1 MTDYYR
7 THYQDYFN
15 RTRSLDP
22 SEFLMPLVNRLKEG
36 ATVLD
41 VGCGSGRDLSWLKQQ
56 GFQSQGFERSPGLA
70 WLAREASGCEVIE
83 GDFETC
89 DFSGFSVDAILLV
102 TSLVHLPHHRFKAAM
117 VNIMKALQPEGWVL
131 LSLKQ
136 GVGFRI
142 DDDGRTFYLWTES
155 ELETALSGTNLAII
169 ESTITLSVKNRE
181 EAIISMLLR
190 SC

>member
-1 MTDYYR
+1 MTDYYQ

-15 RTRSLDP
+15 RTRYLDP
-22 SEFLMPLVNRLKEG
+22 SGFLMPLVSRLKEG

-56 GFQSQGFERSPGLA
+56 GFQPRGFEKSPGLA
-70 WLAREASGCEVIE
+70 RLAREATGCEIIE
-83 GDFETC
+83 GDFETY
-89 DFSGFSVDAILLV
+89 DFSGLSVDAILLV
-102 TSLVHLPHHRFKAAM
+102 TSLVHLPHHRFEAAM
-117 VNIMKALQPEGWVL
+117 TKIMKALKPEGWVL

-136 GVGFRI
+136 GEGARK
-142 DDDGRTFYLWTES
+142 DDEGRTFYHWTES
-155 ELETALSGTNLAII
+155 ELETALSGTNLNTI